1 MISLLKHKVDLL
13 DSVEIFMKNYANFA
27 SSISFSQRSRFV
39 ILDHSVNEEFILKI
53 YYDKERFG
61 HLIDQFVNEMI
72 REIKSNKEL
81 NDDGWNNTVVF
92 VKHVNNFA
100 EYFNSCFFNS
110 SNLLNKRKKC
120 LPSMLLTSNFFK
132 NQELNMLFSTNIKDQ
147 KIIKSLFI
155 V

>member
-61 HLIDQFVNEMI
+61 HLIDQFVNE
-72 REIKSNKEL
+72 R
-81 NDDGWNNTVVF
+81 
-92 VKHVNNFA
+92 
-100 EYFNSCFFNS
+100 
-110 SNLLNKRKKC
+110 
-120 LPSMLLTSNFFK
+120 
-132 NQELNMLFSTNIKDQ
+132 
-147 KIIKSLFI
+147 
-155 V
+155 